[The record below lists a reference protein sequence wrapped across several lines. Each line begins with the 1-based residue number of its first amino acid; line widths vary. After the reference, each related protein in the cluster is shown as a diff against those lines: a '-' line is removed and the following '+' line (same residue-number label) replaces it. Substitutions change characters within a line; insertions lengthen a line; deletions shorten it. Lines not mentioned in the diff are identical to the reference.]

1 MELKELESRM
11 LVKTRNITAAVI
23 LTLFLVFPSFCVAGE
38 NKPMSADELRK
49 AQAEKAASLLKAPP
63 GGVWRA
69 TAAEALEALSITG
82 DPREGQEIYGVCAAC
97 HFHTG
102 WGDPLGVFPQLAGQ
116 HTNVQI
122 KQIADI
128 RAKNRDNAT
137 MYPFAMQIEG
147 AQDIRDVCAYVQ
159 TLKMNPD
166 PRVGPG
172 GPSWVLSNL
181 RKEVWP
187 ISLDNIQQE
196 VGNENFKKLKALEE
210 KEFKSKKAF
219 IDAAKAAIGTGEFEK
234 HQAVILKNA
243 DWETD
248 LALGKKL
255 YEENCVR
262 CHGDR
267 GQGNWQQPIPLKEGE
282 KAQVD
287 AETKMEPG
295 YFPVLAGQT
304 YLYMVRQF
312 SWIQIG
318 KRRNANPDMVKQ
330 IKGFSFLDM
339 KSVVD
344 HSCRFKMKE
353 GDWQEVG
360 DQEKEGW
367 DLDDKK
373 EEDDDKPAFM
383 R

>member
-1 MELKELESRM
+1 MELKKLESKI
-11 LVKTRNITAAVI
+11 LVKTCTITVAVI
-23 LTLFLVFPSFCVAGE
+23 LTLFLVVPSFYGAEGE
-38 NKPMSADELRK
+38 KPMSAEEMRK
-49 AQAEKAASLLKAPP
+49 AAAAKAAALLKSPP

-69 TAAEALEALSITG
+69 TAAEALEALKIKG
-82 DPREGQEIYGVCAAC
+82 DPGEGEEIYGVCAAC
-97 HFHTG
+97 HFPTG
-102 WGDPLGVFPQLAGQ
+102 WGDTLGVFPQLAGQ
-116 HTNVQI
+116 HVNVQI
-122 KQIADI
+122 KQLADI
-128 RAKNRDNAT
+128 RAKNRDNPT

-147 AQDIRDVCAYVQ
+147 AQDIRDVCAYIQ

-166 PRVGPG
+166 PRVGPS
-172 GPSWVLSNL
+172 GPSWILSNL

-187 ISLDNIQQE
+187 ISLDKIQQN
-196 VGNENFKKLKALEE
+196 VGDSNFRKLKTLEE
-210 KEFKSKKAF
+210 REFKSKKEF
-219 IDAAKAAIGTGEFEK
+219 LDTVAKTIGAGELEK

-243 DWETD
+243 DWEVD
-248 LALGKKL
+248 LKLGKKL
-255 YEENCVR
+255 YEDNCVK
-262 CHGDR
+262 CHGDH
-267 GQGNWQQPIPLKEGE
+267 GQGNWKQPVPVKEGQTAVAD
-282 KAQVD
+282 K
-287 AETKMEPG
+287 TKMEPG

-339 KSVVD
+339 RSVVD
-344 HSCRFKMKE
+344 YSSRFKMKE

-360 DQEKEGW
+360 DKEKEGW
-367 DLDDKK
+367 DLKAK

>member
-1 MELKELESRM
+1 M

-38 NKPMSADELRK
+38 NKPMSAEELRK

-187 ISLDNIQQE
+187 ISLDNIQQK
-196 VGNENFKKLKALEE
+196 VGNENFKKLKSLEE

-339 KSVVD
+339 KSAVD

-360 DQEKEGW
+360 DKEKEGW
-367 DLDDKK
+367 DLDEK

>member
-1 MELKELESRM
+1 MELKKSESKM

-23 LTLFLVFPSFCVAGE
+23 LTLFLVFPSFCAAGE
-38 NKPMSADELRK
+38 DKPMSAEELRK
-49 AQAEKAASLLKAPP
+49 AQAEKAAAFLKSPP
-63 GGVWRA
+63 GGKWRA
-69 TAAEALEALSITG
+69 TAAEALEALKIKG
-82 DPREGQEIYGVCAAC
+82 DPGEGQEIYGVCAAC
-97 HFHTG
+97 HFPTG

-128 RAKNRDNAT
+128 RAKNRDNPT

-172 GPSWVLSNL
+172 GSSWILSNL

-187 ISLDNIQQE
+187 ISLDNIQE
-196 VGNENFKKLKALEE
+196 KVGNENFKKLKTLEE

-219 IDAAKAAIGTGEFEK
+219 IDAAKEAIGTGEFEK
-234 HQAVILKNA
+234 HQAVILENA
-243 DWETD
+243 DWTTD
-248 LALGKKL
+248 LALGMKL
-255 YEENCVR
+255 YEKNCVR
-262 CHGDR
+262 CHGDH
-267 GQGNWQQPIPLKEGE
+267 GQGNWQQPVALKEGE

-295 YFPVLAGQT
+295 YFPVLAGQI

-330 IKGFSFLDM
+330 IKGFSLLDM
-339 KSVVD
+339 KSAVD
-344 HSCRFKMKE
+344 YSSRFKMKE

-360 DQEKEGW
+360 DKEKEGW
-367 DLDDKK
+367 DLDDK

>member
-1 MELKELESRM
+1 MKLKKLESRM

-69 TAAEALEALSITG
+69 TAAEALEALAITG
-82 DPREGQEIYGVCAAC
+82 DPREGEEVYGVCAAC
-97 HFHTG
+97 HYPTG

-187 ISLDNIQQE
+187 ISLDNIQQK
-196 VGNENFKKLKALEE
+196 VGNENFKKLKSLEE

-219 IDAAKAAIGTGEFEK
+219 IDAAKAAVGTGEFEK

-339 KSVVD
+339 KSAVD

-367 DLDDKK
+367 DLDEK